1 VQSLMGHAIGALPD
15 NKWDWRRAV
24 RSGLEAVISGA
35 IVGALYAWM
44 SRR

>member
-1 VQSLMGHAIGALPD
+1 MSYAISMLPD
-15 NKWDWRRAV
+15 NKWDWRRAAK
-24 RSGLEAVISGA
+24 SGLEAVISGA